1 VGKREETKKPRLA
14 RDWYG
19 TKDPAAVA
27 ALSPFLWPVAAPY
40 VIDGKPLP
48 LRYIEPCAGDGSL
61 IDLLASSG
69 PPLTCVAAYDI
80 EPQRADICQ
89 RNCLNITPKAVDYS
103 NADCFITNPPYEWK
117 MLQPMLEYLPR
128 LLPTWLLLPADMM
141 HNKRMSPYIDICS
154 DIVSIGRLWWFENE
168 DGKKVKG
175 VDNFCWYKFDFN
187 YEGFTRFHSR

>member
-1 VGKREETKKPRLA
+1 MGKRESEKKPRLA

-27 ALSPFLWPVAAPY
+27 ALAPFLWP
-40 VIDGKPLP
+40 IQGLQT
-48 LRYIEPCAGDGSL
+48 RYIEPCAGDGSL

-69 PPLTCVAAYDI
+69 PPVRCMAAYDI
-80 EPQRADICQ
+80 EPQRSDVLQKNCLFLTKADI
-89 RNCLNITPKAVDYS
+89 KDAG
-103 NADCFITNPPYEWK
+103 CFITNPPYEWK

-141 HNKRMSPYIDICS
+141 HNKRMSPYVDICS
-154 DIVSIGRLWWFENE
+154 DIVSVGRLWWFENE
-168 DGKKVKG
+168 EGKKVKG

-187 YEGFTRFHSR
+187 YEGFTRFHPR